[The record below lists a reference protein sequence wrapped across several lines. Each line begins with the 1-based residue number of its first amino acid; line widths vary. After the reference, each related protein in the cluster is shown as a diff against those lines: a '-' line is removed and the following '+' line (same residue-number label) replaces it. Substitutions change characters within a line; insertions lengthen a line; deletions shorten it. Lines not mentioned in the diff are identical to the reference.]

1 MMCGR
6 VAARGGCG
14 EILRPSSPHARSSL
28 QWTTWSG
35 CLSATC
41 SAGLLI
47 GRVMITVRVRVDDA
61 PEEPV
66 EVSRTDPV
74 LRALRSVLNIPGTA
88 QLPSPT
94 VDRYL

>member
-1 MMCGR
+1 MDDLERLLECDVQR
-6 VAARGGCG
+6 VATDRARDDGM
-14 EILRPSSPHARSSL
+14 L
-28 QWTTWSG
+28 
-35 CLSATC
+35 
-41 SAGLLI
+41 
-47 GRVMITVRVRVDDA
+47 ITVRVRVDDA

-74 LRALRSVLNIPGTA
+74 LRALRSVLKIPGTA